1 MKESFF
7 YELRLGSTFCI
18 SCVDN
23 VANVTPDTVLVAA
36 VTLGTAEGV
45 LVASK

>member
-1 MKESFF
+1 MS
-7 YELRLGSTFCI
+7 YVCGLRLGSTFCI

-23 VANVTPDTVLVAA
+23 VTNVTPDTVLVAA